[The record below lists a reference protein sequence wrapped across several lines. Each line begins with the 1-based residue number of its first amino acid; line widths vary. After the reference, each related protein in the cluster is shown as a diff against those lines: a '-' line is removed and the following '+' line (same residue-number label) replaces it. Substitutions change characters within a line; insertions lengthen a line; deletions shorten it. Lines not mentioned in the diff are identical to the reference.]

1 MFICEWRLAD
11 SEMEHKIVDF
21 MRMTQFDISFL
32 KGILIENKIL
42 LIVHREEEIVQVKGL
57 YPKINILKNSHHPE
71 H

>member
-1 MFICEWRLAD
+1 
-11 SEMEHKIVDF
+11 

-57 YPKINILKNSHHPE
+57 YPKINILKNSLHPE